1 MLFQVQ
7 VKRIPPN
14 TCFVCIYERERER
27 ERAVIMFA
35 VVSIYKADN
44 PALCPQLKEGHCPI
58 LTNVMEVNFNLNGP
72 SEQEES

>member
-1 MLFQVQ
+1 M
-7 VKRIPPN
+7 
-14 TCFVCIYERERER
+14 REIDRK
-27 ERAVIMFA
+27 AVIMFA

-58 LTNVMEVNFNLNGP
+58 LANVMEVHFNVNGP

>member
-7 VKRIPPN
+7 VKIL
-14 TCFVCIYERERER
+14 CVCMCMRARDR
-27 ERAVIMFA
+27 KAVIMFA
-35 VVSIYKADN
+35 VGSIYKAEN

-58 LTNVMEVNFNLNGP
+58 LANVMEVHFNLKGL

>member
-1 MLFQVQ
+1 
-7 VKRIPPN
+7 
-14 TCFVCIYERERER
+14 
-27 ERAVIMFA
+27 MFA

-58 LTNVMEVNFNLNGP
+58 LANVMEVHFNLNGP